1 MARARDLHTDY
12 GQSLRILNGSR
23 WLQVGVAVLVL
34 AAVLAPF
41 QLTEF
46 QLDVGARVGVFAI
59 GALGL
64 NLLTGYTGQVSLGH
78 AFFIGVGAYGAA
90 WFGGQQEWPLWLW
103 LPFIA
108 LAGAVIG
115 AIIGPFALR
124 LRGQYLVIITLGL
137 VFLGEH
143 IFNNWDSV
151 TGGGAGTSVTPPLSI
166 GPVDFAE
173 LDIAGLDFNRVQGL
187 FWLIWLVAAVGT
199 VLAKN
204 LVRSRPGRAMQAVRD
219 RDLAAEAIGVSL
231 ARYKV
236 GAFAISSA
244 YAAVAGGLFGALQQ
258 YVSPTEFGGQLGLFL
273 SIQYIA
279 IIIVGG
285 VGTIFGSLIG
295 AFIVG
300 AMPRIIENVSRN
312 TDLPFVTGD
321 AGGSEGFISVF
332 SLNQALFGALI
343 IGFLLFEPLGMAAVW
358 LRIKAYFKAWPFSY

>member
-1 MARARDLHTDY
+1 MARARDLHTEY
-12 GQSLRILNGSR
+12 AHGLRLLGSR
-23 WLQVGVAVLVL
+23 WLQIGVAVLL
-34 AAVLAPF
+34 LILVLAPF
-41 QLTEF
+41 HLTEF
-46 QLDVGARVGVFAI
+46 QLDVFSRVGIFAI
-59 GALGL
+59 GAMGL

-108 LAGAVIG
+108 LLGAAIG
-115 AIIGPFALR
+115 ALIGPAALR
-124 LRGQYLVIITLGL
+124 LRGNYLVIITLGL
-137 VFLGEH
+137 IFLGEH

-151 TGGGAGTSVTPPLSI
+151 TGGGAGTSVAPPLEV
-166 GPVDFAE
+166 GPLDFGG
-173 LDIAGLDFNRVQGL
+173 LDVLGLDFGRVQSL
-187 FWLIWLVAAVGT
+187 FWLIWVLVVVT
-199 VLAKN
+199 TILAKN

-244 YAAVAGGLFGALQQ
+244 YAAIAGGLFGALQQ

-285 VGTIFGSLIG
+285 VGTIFGSIIG
-295 AFIVG
+295 AFVVG

-312 TDLPFVTGD
+312 NDLPLVYGD
-321 AGGSEGFISVF
+321 AGGSDGYLSVF
-332 SLNQALFGALI
+332 SLNQALFGLLI
-343 IGFLLFEPLGMAAVW
+343 IVFLLFEPRGMAAVW
-358 LRIKAYFKAWPFSY
+358 FRVKAYFKTWPFSY